1 MRSQGQGL
9 MATLLMFAPLLA
21 VPLVATWGVPWLA
34 ANAKSDNLA
43 DAEAHG
49 VDREADIGQSH
60 TGRHSVDELFA
71 PVSERPAVD
80 LQFSSDADA
89 FPPHEHAGPNPHLQN
104 ASLVQSQ
111 EDGWVDPFDQ
121 IPSETPSR
129 SQGARQSANTT
140 PQKAAE
146 EGTEQEAGGE
156 TPLPRDFDETDE
168 SRIDPPA
175 KNPFA
180 EFETEQTPGEN
191 GNARVAIKS
200 DAFTDPAPEP
210 RINREE
216 ESANVSGTLFGAE
229 STSTSGNSN
238 QGSESPE
245 VAENAP
251 EADSSQPP
259 STETETQPLTWKSA
273 RARLK
278 EFGITHFYL
287 EPDPNHEMYHFRCAY
302 SPGGN
307 QRVNRLFEA
316 EAAEPLEAVQKV
328 LAQVESWTAR
338 QSRQQ

>member
-34 ANAKSDNLA
+34 ANAKSDNPA
-43 DAEAHG
+43 DADSAGAE
-49 VDREADIGQSH
+49 REAGVGQSR

-71 PVSERPAVD
+71 PVSERPSVD

-89 FPPHEHAGPNPHLQN
+89 FPPHESSAPNPHLQN

-140 PQKAAE
+140 NATPQKAAE
-146 EGTEQEAGGE
+146 DGTDHEAGGE

-168 SRIDPPA
+168 SRVDPPA

-180 EFETEQTPGEN
+180 EFEAEETPGEN
-191 GNARVAIKS
+191 ANARVAINS

-216 ESANVSGTLFGAE
+216 DSAKASGTLFGDETKSA
-229 STSTSGNSN
+229 SGNSN

-245 VAENAP
+245 IARNAS
-251 EADSSQPP
+251 EADSSEPP
-259 STETETQPLTWKSA
+259 STESQPLTWKTA

-287 EPDPNHEMYHFRCAY
+287 QPDPNHEMYHFRCAY
-302 SPGGN
+302 SPGGD
-307 QRVNRLFEA
+307 QRINRLFEA

-338 QSRQQ
+338 QSRQ